1 MTTFQDAFTTLSDS
15 LSSIYEQSEA
25 QNIAQFGIEDIF
37 EIKKIDKKILTEEN
51 KTLFK
56 NISERLL
63 NFEPW
68 QYVVGNA
75 DFYGLKFKVNPSV
88 LIPRAETEELVYLIL
103 ETIKKAKIVQPT
115 LLDVGTGSGCIPIT
129 LQQKNKSIN
138 AFAMDISKG
147 SIALAKENN
156 EAIGTNVNFIL
167 ADALDWQNIDNQHF
181 THQKFDIIV
190 SNPPYIPFV
199 EKKVMPRHV
208 LDFEP
213 HLALFVSNENPLIF
227 YRTIAEMAKI
237 KLNKNGF
244 LFFECNEYNAN
255 DVVKMLQKLDYK
267 HIILHKDMAGKDRMI
282 QCQLVELKIGK

>member
-25 QNIAQFGIEDIF
+25 QNIAQFVIEDIF
-37 EIKKIDKKILTEEN
+37 QIKNIDKKILTEEN
-51 KTLFK
+51 KIVLQ

-103 ETIKKAKIVQPT
+103 ETIKKAKTENPT
-115 LLDVGTGSGCIPIT
+115 LLDIGTGSGCIPIT

-138 AFAMDISKG
+138 AFAIDISEG
-147 SIALAKENN
+147 AISLAKENN
-156 EAIGTNVNFIL
+156 QAIGTNVNFIL
-167 ADALDWQNIDNQHF
+167 ADAFHWQNIDSQHF
-181 THQKFDIIV
+181 THQNFDIIV

-199 EKKVMPRHV
+199 EKKIMPRHV

-213 HLALFVSNENPLIF
+213 HLALFVSNEDPLIF

-237 KLNKNGF
+237 KLNNNGF

-255 DVVKMLQKLDYK
+255 DVVKILQQLGYQS
-267 HIILHKDMAGKDRMI
+267 IVLHKDMAGKDRM
-282 QCQLVELKIGK
+282 VEAGMG

>member
-15 LSSIYEQSEA
+15 LSSIYDKSEA
-25 QNIAQFGIEDIF
+25 QNTAQFVIEDIF
-37 EIKKIDKKILTEEN
+37 QIKKIDKKILTEEN

-103 ETIKKAKIVQPT
+103 ETIKKEKITSVNI
-115 LLDVGTGSGCIPIT
+115 LDIGTGSGCIPIT
-129 LQQKNKSIN
+129 LQQKNRSIN
-138 AFAMDISKG
+138 AFAMDISAG
-147 SIALAKENN
+147 AISLAKENN
-156 EAIGTNVNFIL
+156 QAIRTNVNFIL
-167 ADALDWQNIDNQHF
+167 ADALNWQNIDNQHF
-181 THQKFDIIV
+181 THQKFDVIV

-199 EKKVMPRHV
+199 EKKIMPRHV

-213 HLALFVSNENPLIF
+213 HLALFVSNEDPLIF

-237 KLNKNGF
+237 KLNQNGF

-255 DVVKMLQKLDYK
+255 DVVKMLQKLDYQNVL
-267 HIILHKDMAGKDRMI
+267 LHKDMAGKDRMV
-282 QCQLVELKIGK
+282 QAEIG

>member
-25 QNIAQFGIEDIF
+25 QNIAQFVIEDIF
-37 EIKKIDKKILTEEN
+37 QIKNIDKKILTEEN
-51 KTLFK
+51 KIVLQ

-103 ETIKKAKIVQPT
+103 ETIKKAKTENPT
-115 LLDVGTGSGCIPIT
+115 LLDIGTGSGCIPIT

-138 AFAMDISKG
+138 AFAIDISEG
-147 SIALAKENN
+147 AISLAKENN
-156 EAIGTNVNFIL
+156 QAIGTNVNFIL
-167 ADALDWQNIDNQHF
+167 ADAFHWQNIDNQYF
-181 THQKFDIIV
+181 THQNFDIIV

-199 EKKVMPRHV
+199 EKKIMPRHV

-213 HLALFVSNENPLIF
+213 HLALFVSNEDPLIF

-237 KLNKNGF
+237 KLNNNGF

-255 DVVKMLQKLDYK
+255 DVVKILQQLGYQS
-267 HIILHKDMAGKDRMI
+267 IVLHKDMAGKDRM
-282 QCQLVELKIGK
+282 VEAGMG

>member
-15 LSSIYEQSEA
+15 LSSIYEKSEA
-25 QNIAQFGIEDIF
+25 QNIAQFAIEDIF
-37 EIKKIDKKILTEEN
+37 QIKKIDKKILTEEN

-103 ETIKKAKIVQPT
+103 ETIKKAKIAEPI
-115 LLDVGTGSGCIPIT
+115 LLDIGTGSGCIPIT
-129 LQQKNKSIN
+129 LQQKNKSVN
-138 AFAMDISKG
+138 ASAMDISEG
-147 SIALAKENN
+147 AISLAKENN
-156 EAIGTNVNFIL
+156 QTTGTNVNFIL
-167 ADALDWQNIDNQHF
+167 ADILNWQNIDNQHF

-213 HLALFVSNENPLIF
+213 HLALFVSNEDPLIF

-255 DVVKMLQKLDYK
+255 DVVKMLQTLGYQS
-267 HIILHKDMAGKDRMI
+267 IILHKDMAKKDRMV
-282 QCQLVELKIGK
+282 QAEIG

>member
-15 LSSIYEQSEA
+15 LSSIYEKSEA
-25 QNIAQFGIEDIF
+25 QNIAQFAIEDIF
-37 EIKKIDKKILTEEN
+37 QMKKIDKKILTEEN
-51 KTLFK
+51 KILLQ
-56 NISERLL
+56 NISKRLL
-63 NFEPW
+63 SYEPW

-103 ETIKKAKIVQPT
+103 ETIKKAKIAEPI
-115 LLDVGTGSGCIPIT
+115 LLDIGTGSGCIPIT
-129 LQQKNKSIN
+129 LQQKNKSVN
-138 AFAMDISKG
+138 ASAMDISEG
-147 SIALAKENN
+147 AISLAKENN
-156 EAIGTNVNFIL
+156 QTTGTNVNFIL
-167 ADALDWQNIDNQHF
+167 ADILNWQNIDNQHF

-213 HLALFVSNENPLIF
+213 HLALFVSNEDPLIF

-255 DVVKMLQKLDYK
+255 DVVKMLQTLGYQS
-267 HIILHKDMAGKDRMI
+267 IILHKDMAKKDRMV
-282 QCQLVELKIGK
+282 QAEIG

>member
-25 QNIAQFGIEDIF
+25 QNIAQFVIEDIF
-37 EIKKIDKKILTEEN
+37 KIKNIDKKILTEEN
-51 KTLFK
+51 KIVLQ

-103 ETIKKAKIVQPT
+103 ETIKKAKTENPT
-115 LLDVGTGSGCIPIT
+115 LLDIGTGSGCIPIT

-138 AFAMDISKG
+138 AFAIDISEG
-147 SIALAKENN
+147 AISLAKENN
-156 EAIGTNVNFIL
+156 QAIGTNVNFIL
-167 ADALDWQNIDNQHF
+167 ADAFHWQNIDSQHF
-181 THQKFDIIV
+181 THQNFDIIV

-199 EKKVMPRHV
+199 EKKIMPRHV

-213 HLALFVSNENPLIF
+213 HLALFVSNEDPLIF

-237 KLNKNGF
+237 KLNNNGF

-255 DVVKMLQKLDYK
+255 DVVKILQQLGYQS
-267 HIILHKDMAGKDRMI
+267 IVLHKDMAGKDRI
-282 QCQLVELKIGK
+282 VQCQWVELGH

>member
-15 LSSIYEQSEA
+15 LSSIYDKSEA
-25 QNIAQFGIEDIF
+25 RNTAQFVIEDIF
-37 EIKKIDKKILTEEN
+37 QIKKIDKKILTEEN

-103 ETIKKAKIVQPT
+103 ETIKKEKITSVNI
-115 LLDVGTGSGCIPIT
+115 LDIGTGSGCIPIT
-129 LQQKNKSIN
+129 LQQKNRSIN
-138 AFAMDISKG
+138 AFAMDISAG
-147 SIALAKENN
+147 AISLAKENN
-156 EAIGTNVNFIL
+156 QAIRTNVNFIL
-167 ADALDWQNIDNQHF
+167 ADALNWQNIDNQHF
-181 THQKFDIIV
+181 THQKFDVIV

-199 EKKVMPRHV
+199 EKKIMPRHV

-213 HLALFVSNENPLIF
+213 HLALFVSNEDPLIF

-237 KLNKNGF
+237 KLNQNGF

-255 DVVKMLQKLDYK
+255 DVVKMLQKLDYQNVL
-267 HIILHKDMAGKDRMI
+267 LHKDMAGKDRMV
-282 QCQLVELKIGK
+282 QAEIG

>member
-15 LSSIYEQSEA
+15 LSSIYDKSEA
-25 QNIAQFGIEDIF
+25 RNTAQFVIEDIF
-37 EIKKIDKKILTEEN
+37 QIKKIDKKILTEEN

-103 ETIKKAKIVQPT
+103 ETIKKAKIAEPI
-115 LLDVGTGSGCIPIT
+115 LLDIGTGSGCIPIT
-129 LQQKNKSIN
+129 LQQKNKSVN
-138 AFAMDISKG
+138 ASAMDISEG
-147 SIALAKENN
+147 AISLAKENN
-156 EAIGTNVNFIL
+156 QTTGTNVNFIL
-167 ADALDWQNIDNQHF
+167 ADILNWQNIDNQHF

-213 HLALFVSNENPLIF
+213 HLALFVSNEDPLIF

-255 DVVKMLQKLDYK
+255 DVVKMLQTLGYQS
-267 HIILHKDMAGKDRMI
+267 IILHKDMAKKDRMV
-282 QCQLVELKIGK
+282 QAEIG